1 MKTNVSILL
10 REFPKIRRAAFAGEE
25 VVVVT
30 RDGNLRITAEPPS
43 GESILGSCGGKIRFH
58 DDLLD
63 EPTLPENEWNPSL

>member
-1 MKTNVSILL
+1 
-10 REFPKIRRAAFAGEE
+10 
-25 VVVVT
+25 VVT

>member
-1 MKTNVSILL
+1 MKTNVSTLL
-10 REFPKIRRAAFAGEE
+10 RDFPKIRRAAFAGEE

-43 GESILGSCGGKIRFH
+43 GESILGSRGGKIRFQ

-63 EPTLPENEWNPSL
+63 EPTLPESEWKPSL